1 MLPSRRYSNFCKM
14 ITLIG
19 VIVLLLQNC
28 TLDKRIEFTGED
40 KLGLESGSK
49 PCEELVHYNRWF
61 AFYGLWRIPGSR
73 DIEIEKKEG
82 KVYFAEHSVN
92 GWQAT
97 LNVLTGFFTTVVF
110 YKVTVTEC
118 DLGTR
123 FVHRDQYEK
132 FFEEER
138 TKAHTEFFSKTER
151 ELEDALRKYLDKT
164 SPAEHAGKN
173 YSMIIL
179 RTGKTTEARVVGQD
193 VDSLKLET
201 EDSNGQKH
209 EFTLLKKEV
218 YKVIFA
224 TKIIKVKDAPSTKE
238 PGKETGKEKH

>member
-1 MLPSRRYSNFCKM
+1 MLPSRRYSNFRKI

-19 VIVLLLQNC
+19 VFVLFLQNC
-28 TLDKRIEFTGED
+28 TLDKRIEFAGED
-40 KLGLESGSK
+40 KLGLETGSN
-49 PCEELVHYNRWF
+49 PCQELTHYNRWF
-61 AFYGLWRIPGSR
+61 ALYGLWRIPGSR
-73 DIEIEKKEG
+73 DTEIEKKEG

-92 GWQAT
+92 WWQAS
-97 LNVLTGFFTTVVF
+97 LNVLTGFFSTITF
-110 YKVTVTEC
+110 YKVTVNEC

-138 TKAHTEFFSKTER
+138 TKAHSEFFSKTER

-164 SPAEHAGKN
+164 SPAENAGKN

-193 VDSLKLET
+193 VDTIKLET

-209 EFTLLKKEV
+209 EFTLPKKEV

-224 TKIIKVKDAPSTKE
+224 TKIIKVKDSP
-238 PGKETGKEKH
+238 PVKETGKEKH